1 MSKFYL
7 AGPMTG
13 IPQFNF
19 PTFDAAAADL
29 RSRGYDIVSP
39 AELDDPKTR
48 ELSLASPDGKPEEKL
63 NGQTWADFLAR
74 DVKLIGDQ
82 VTGII
87 LLPGWWKS
95 RGARL
100 ESFVG
105 LLSSLK
111 FAEYT
116 PQEIGGL
123 TPVSAKDVLNAI
135 VAGFSYGRL

>member
-1 MSKFYL
+1 
-7 AGPMTG
+7 MTG
-13 IPQFNF
+13 IAQFNF
-19 PTFDAAAADL
+19 PAFDAAAADL

-39 AELDDPKTR
+39 AELDDPTTR
-48 ELSLASPDGKPEEKL
+48 ELSLASSDGRPTGKL

-82 VTGII
+82 VAGII

-111 FAEYT
+111 FAKYT

-123 TPVSAKDVLNAI
+123 TPISSDEVLTHI
-135 VAGFSYGRL
+135 VAGFAQ

>member
-1 MSKFYL
+1 MSKKFYL

-13 IPQFNF
+13 IAQFNF
-19 PTFDAAAADL
+19 PAFDAAAADL
-29 RSRGYDIVSP
+29 RARGYDIVSP
-39 AELDDPKTR
+39 AELDDPETR
-48 ELSLASPDGKPEEKL
+48 DLSLASKDGMPNGKL

-82 VTGII
+82 VAGII
-87 LLPGWWKS
+87 LLPEWWKS

-111 FAEYT
+111 FARYT

-123 TPVSAKDVLNAI
+123 TPISSKDILSHI
-135 VAGFSYGRL
+135 VAGFAQ